1 MPFPVPYLSLA
12 VFFLDRWATSQEQK
26 NIIEQNKIIREENK
40 WRINPEKEGIP
51 LCIWATNG
59 EILEFTE
66 NHPDLTPEEVTMAII
81 LLFNQHHGN
90 TIPLN
95 PLNTFEHNLT
105 KIAHAWIAAGK
116 P

>member
-12 VFFLDRWATSQEQK
+12 VFFLDRWTTSQEQK

-40 WRINPEKEGIP
+40 WRINPEKEWVP
-51 LCIWATNG
+51 LCIWATSG
-59 EILEFTE
+59 EILELTE
-66 NHPDLTPEEVTMAII
+66 KHPDLTADEVTMGII
-81 LLFNQHHGN
+81 LLFNKHHGK

-95 PLNTFEHNLT
+95 PHNTFEHNLT
-105 KIAHAWIAAGK
+105 KITHAWIAAGR